1 MIKTTAV
8 LACSIVCALAA
19 LQARAAA
26 AEPAFPAHQI
36 RLIVSSPA
44 GSTPDTGARAVAQ
57 AMSQD
62 LGQPVV
68 VENRPGANGLIAV
81 QETLKSADDGYTL
94 LVAPGSTMTINP
106 HVYGKQAAVVLTDLA
121 AVGEIYSTD
130 FYLIVRPDSGIN
142 SMQDLIRKAKEKPG
156 ALVAANGGPGSAS
169 QMAVELLKQETGTDL
184 YQVSFNGSPAGALAV
199 AAGNADLLIE
209 TQAVTEPFVSSGRV
223 KRLAMTGQRR
233 AAALPDLPTMAE
245 AGVPGMEISSWAG
258 IFVRVSVPAAKVERL
273 NAALNHA
280 LAQRD
285 IQAVL
290 RNGGLMPGAGT
301 KDQFQR
307 EWHEQS
313 DRWAQVVARTPG
325 LKNN

>member
-1 MIKTTAV
+1 MFKTITLLACT
-8 LACSIVCALAA
+8 LACSLAA
-19 LQARAAA
+19 LPGPAAS
-26 AEPAFPAHQI
+26 AEPVFPTHQI

-62 LGQPVV
+62 LGQAVV

-258 IFVRVSVPAAKVERL
+258 IFVRVGVAAAKVDRL

-280 LAQRD
+280 LAQPD

-290 RNGGLMPGAGT
+290 RNGGLMPGVGT